1 MNYTE
6 KYSDFGI
13 IYNYPRFL
21 KDNKNNDFL
30 TKYENGA
37 DINLL
42 DRWNNLAH
50 NID

>member
-13 IYNYPRFL
+13 IDNDPRFL

-30 TKYENGA
+30 SKCKMDY
-37 DINLL
+37 
-42 DRWNNLAH
+42 
-50 NID
+50 